1 MAGARGT
8 GWSEGRTHRA
18 DLLLWSGLHLMLVS
32 HSRLAPLWQRLCAVS
47 AARSRRTSCAAPWR
61 VIALRATVALR
72 SCSGL
77 LGRLPFG
84 FSSIGVDLNPLP
96 ATNRASSAPT
106 APVRCLRGAL
116 LGRLPLGFSSIGVD
130 LNPLLATI
138 RASPEMTAPLRCHLG
153 ALIGQ
158 LPLGGSN
165 PIFSITNTARGSPK
179 GPPCCVGSGGGI

>member
-1 MAGARGT
+1 
-8 GWSEGRTHRA
+8 
-18 DLLLWSGLHLMLVS
+18 MLVS

-84 FSSIGVDLNPLP
+84 FSSL
-96 ATNRASSAPT
+96 
-106 APVRCLRGAL
+106 
-116 LGRLPLGFSSIGVD
+116 GVD

-138 RASPEMTAPLRCHLG
+138 RAARAPGRLSGSP
-153 ALIGQ
+153 
-158 LPLGGSN
+158 PLGW
-165 PIFSITNTARGSPK
+165 I
-179 GPPCCVGSGGGI
+179 